1 MTVIDPDPNAHKRDV
16 PHIFARFYTEE
27 VEDEAA
33 SREAGHAVYRMVDK
47 VEWGRKGQN
56 LVVLN
61 EKISRVQRNP
71 AIWSVMEPAYLAW
84 KKGQEAP
91 LDGTSLKMWPAITPA
106 QIRTLQNFGIRT
118 VEELMTIS
126 DGDCDKIGNG
136 VRHLRT
142 RARLWKEAA
151 NDIGKVAERLAAI
164 EADRK
169 ADLDRIAEL
178 ERANSELHA
187 ALQKTGAV
195 QAPAIPEPQKKR
207 A

>member
-1 MTVIDPDPNAHKRDV
+1 MTIIDLDPSAHKRDV
-16 PHIFARFYTEE
+16 PAIWAKFYTEE
-27 VEDEAA
+27 VEDAEASKA
-33 SREAGHAVYRMVDK
+33 AGHAVYRSIDK

-61 EKISRVQRNP
+61 ETVKRVMRNP
-71 AIWSVMEPAYLAW
+71 AIWQVMEPAYLAW

-91 LDGTSLKMWPAITPA
+91 IDGTSLKMWPAITPA
-106 QIRTLQNFGIRT
+106 QVRTLQNFGIRT
-118 VEELMTIS
+118 VEEVMALS
-126 DGDCDKIGNG
+126 DGDCDKIGG
-136 VRHLRT
+136 GIRHLRT

-178 ERANSELHA
+178 ERANAELHQ
-187 ALQKTGAV
+187 ALLKTGTV

>member
-1 MTVIDPDPNAHKRDV
+1 MTVIDLDPNAHKRDI
-16 PHIFARFYTEE
+16 PSIWAKFYTEE
-27 VEDEAA
+27 VEDEKATQA
-33 SREAGHAVYRMVDK
+33 AGHVVYKTIDK

-61 EKISRVQRNP
+61 EKVSRVQKNP
-71 AIWSVMEPAYLAW
+71 AIWAVMEPAYLAW

-91 LDGTSLKMWPAITPA
+91 LEGTSLKMWPAITPA

-118 VEELMTIS
+118 VEEVMLLS

-169 ADLDRIAEL
+169 ADLDRIADL
-178 ERANSELHA
+178 ERANAELRGALEASGKVHA
-187 ALQKTGAV
+187 
-195 QAPAIPEPQKKR
+195 PSIPEPQKRR